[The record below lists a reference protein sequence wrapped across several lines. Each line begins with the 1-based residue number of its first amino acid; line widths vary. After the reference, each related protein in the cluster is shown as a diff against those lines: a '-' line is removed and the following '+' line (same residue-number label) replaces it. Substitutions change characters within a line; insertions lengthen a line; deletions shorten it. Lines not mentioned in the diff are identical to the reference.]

1 MLMWLREICSGVRG
15 NSGAGR
21 RRGIGLHGEAAWFED
36 LGDPEAVLTDVKLL
50 VGGRQ
55 VDLCLDREEENT
67 ALDWDEL
74 FIHLHGR
81 VPGWSPR
88 LRGSSETRISAPIWS
103 VSSRSPRLVI
113 TSSIIPLGS
122 GSAF

>member
-36 LGDPEAVLTDVKLL
+36 LGDPEAVFTDVKLL
-50 VGGRQ
+50 VGGGQ
-55 VDLCLDREEENT
+55 VDLYLDREEENT

-74 FIHLHGR
+74 FIHLPGR
-81 VPGWSPR
+81 VLSCSI
-88 LRGSSETRISAPIWS
+88 SSSLGETDHLEVPHDA
-103 VSSRSPRLVI
+103 V
-113 TSSIIPLGS
+113 
-122 GSAF
+122 